1 VERLVNGLKAS
12 PTSLA
17 VPSAP
22 GVESPQPTD
31 SRGLLEAA
39 IQAQAAL
46 LSPNERR
53 VAEAILADPKQ
64 VVYETVSQLARRSG
78 TSEATVIRCCY
89 SLGLRGF
96 QDLKAR
102 LAREA
107 VDATEDGTLMV
118 TEKDDAA
125 MVLTKIIG
133 SAAGALAL
141 ARESVDLR
149 AFERAAHAIAVAD
162 RVLFVGAGP
171 SGLMAQYAG
180 YRYMEV
186 GGRAEAP
193 PDSAVQHVA
202 AALLSPEDVCLAISY
217 AGSTREVLAT
227 VAAAKQAGALIIG
240 LSSFFRSPLVKAAD
254 VAIVT
259 GNREVSFHEQAM
271 AARAAQF
278 AVLDALIVAAA
289 LANPSRFATLRLTS
303 ARTALSH
310 RV

>member
-1 VERLVNGLKAS
+1 L
-12 PTSLA
+12 
-17 VPSAP
+17 
-22 GVESPQPTD
+22 ESSQPAD
-31 SRGLLEAA
+31 SGGLLEAA
-39 IQAQAAL
+39 IRAQVDL

-53 VAEAILADPKQ
+53 VAAAILDDPKQ
-64 VVYETVSQLARRSG
+64 VIYETVSQLSRRSG

-102 LAREA
+102 LSREA
-107 VDATEDGTLMV
+107 MDASHDGTLIV
-118 TEKDDAA
+118 TQNDGAA

-149 AFERAAHAIAVAD
+149 SFERAAHAIALAD

-217 AGSTREVLAT
+217 AGATREVLAT
-227 VAAAKQAGALIIG
+227 VAAAKQAGALIIAV
-240 LSSFFRSPLVKAAD
+240 SSFFRSPLVK
-254 VAIVT
+254 VAHVALVT
-259 GNREVSFHEQAM
+259 GNSEVSFHEQAM

-289 LANPSRFATLRLTS
+289 LANPARFGTSRLKS